1 LSLSSYFEK
10 KIKKINRALEGYL
23 PRKNDRPAS
32 LHEAMRYAVLLGGKR
47 IRPILALAACEA
59 VSGNPKEVMPAACAI
74 ELIHSYSLIHDDLPC
89 MDDDDT
95 RRGKPSCHKK
105 FGEATALLTGDAL
118 LTLAFQILNT
128 AGVKNQKR
136 RFDTARFI
144 AEGIGSHG
152 MIGGQAV
159 DIESKGKEIDL
170 PTIDYINTQKSG
182 VLIAVSLKAGAYLGG
197 GNPSQVNALYRYG
210 KVMGLLFQIVDDI
223 LDGEGYAKLVGVS
236 EAQKKA
242 RRLRDQAKGAL
253 HGFGGRSQALERI
266 ADFFLTRTH

>member
-1 LSLSSYFEK
+1 
-10 KIKKINRALEGYL
+10 
-23 PRKNDRPAS
+23 
-32 LHEAMRYAVLLGGKR
+32 MRYAVLLGGKR